1 MQLQM
6 LINISISVKDL
17 DIVFIDTIYLYRR
30 LLPAFDPHSATLTH
44 ATGTRLTVAL
54 GTHLEVR
61 LRLRLQLHLYL
72 QLPPLYF
79 SASLLLWLALLL
91 VMLISFRR

>member
-61 LRLRLQLHLYL
+61 LRLQLHLYL